1 MLELSKMMKTGALL
15 LSALSL
21 WGCTNESDVG
31 SQEKVLRP
39 AKIFEVGQNTQAL
52 HRNFPAQVEAN
63 ADSKLAFRVSGQII
77 KLPVK
82 TGENVKQGQVLA
94 RLDPKDFKLR
104 LDDRQA
110 RFGLAKAQFERAK
123 SMLNK
128 KLIAQSQYDEAL
140 ANLRVSQSALDAA
153 RVDLDY
159 TYLRAPFAGSIAQR
173 VAENHENIQAKQTVF
188 TLQTNDRIDISIQVP
203 ERLIAHLK
211 PDTSYEPSVSFASYP
226 HKHYLAQV
234 KEWDTVAD
242 PITLTYKVVF
252 SMATPSDINILPGMS
267 ANLRA
272 DLFQITDYPQT
283 RFQLPVESVFTSQ
296 GSSSAHPTRYIWKL
310 NPVNKT
316 VSRVEVTVGEIKAGG
331 IEVLSGVAQGDKIIS
346 AGVHFLVEGMQVRPW
361 NREEGL

>member
-1 MLELSKMMKTGALL
+1 MFKPSKTTKTSLL
-15 LSALSL
+15 LLGALSL
-21 WGCTNESDVG
+21 WGCTNESDTMA
-31 SQEKVLRP
+31 EDTILRP
-39 AKIFEVGQNTQAL
+39 AKIFEVGQHSQSL
-52 HRNFPAQVEAN
+52 LRNFPAKVEAN

-77 KLPVK
+77 KLLVK
-82 TGENVKQGQVLA
+82 AGENVKQGQVLA

-110 RFGLAKAQFERAK
+110 RFALAKSQFERAK

-140 ANLRVSQSALDAA
+140 ANLRVSQSGLDTA

-173 VAENHENIQAKQTVF
+173 GAENHENIQAKQTIF

-203 ERLIAHLK
+203 ERLVAHIN
-211 PDTSYEPSVSFASYP
+211 PETQYQPTVSFASYP
-226 HKHYLAQV
+226 QKHYLAQV

-242 PITLTYKVVF
+242 PVTLTYQVVF
-252 SMATPSDINILPGMS
+252 SMAAPIDINILPGMS
-267 ANLRA
+267 ANLKA
-272 DLFQITDYPQT
+272 DLFQITDYPQSS
-283 RFQLPVESVFTSQ
+283 FQLPVEAVFSAPDA
-296 GSSSAHPTRYIWKL
+296 SSENPARYIWKL
-310 NPVNKT
+310 NSASKT
-316 VSRVEVTVGEIKAGG
+316 VTRVEVTVGEIKEGG

-346 AGVHFLVEGMQVRPW
+346 AGVHFLSEGIQVRPW